1 MVKNNAHYANSEL
14 AMNPDNPAWHST
26 IEPSMDVEAAGDID
40 WDDSADFI
48 VVGFGGAGATAALRA
63 RENGLDVIAL
73 DCADGGGA
81 TLASGG
87 GGYCY
92 SVCQWRARFSGEHV
106 QLFET
111 RDSGRD

>member
-1 MVKNNAHYANSEL
+1 MVKNNAHYANGEL

-73 DCADGGGA
+73 DCAD
-81 TLASGG
+81 
-87 GGYCY
+87 
-92 SVCQWRARFSGEHV
+92 
-106 QLFET
+106 
-111 RDSGRD
+111 

>member
-1 MVKNNAHYANSEL
+1 MV
-14 AMNPDNPAWHST
+14 
-26 IEPSMDVEAAGDID
+26 VEAAGDID

-87 GGYCY
+87 VVYAGGGTAIQ
-92 SVCQWRARFSGEHV
+92 SANGE
-106 QLFET
+106 QDSPENMFNYLKLET
-111 RDSGRD
+111 RG